1 MAGSLAENIGAIV
14 SGEAKP
20 RAVVTYVMAGVTVAL
35 LLATTTWATIL
46 IRCEP
51 GPHTPNLTHVWWC
64 CSNQLAPARGLGANC
79 SELVACTSHEV
90 WHPMCAMQP
99 PMCHSRGRRAFK
111 RANLHLRGS
120 LRQILKPRL
129 FAPRP

>member
-51 GPHTPNLTHVWWC
+51 GPACPQTLRDGGHDRGAAAAQYETWATILIRRKPGPYTPGLHSCVVVLLKPSRTC
-64 CSNQLAPARGLGANC
+64 MFGLG
-79 SELVACTSHEV
+79 ELLRASCMH
-90 WHPMCAMQP
+90 QP
-99 PMCHSRGRRAFK
+99 
-111 RANLHLRGS
+111 
-120 LRQILKPRL
+120 
-129 FAPRP
+129 